1 MSIIYRCFATKKM
14 RKIISLVICFA
25 LCNIMTSIAFANC
38 GDNLAHEDNTLANKI
53 CDLSNTELNGFKF
66 DNVQSDL
73 CELDVVG
80 ISSSNLMQIDVN
92 NNAYKYK
99 YQIGDDGVITYANVV
114 NNGDGSIDYYFKE
127 GAVEDIVTID
137 GDNNLF
143 INGKEVH
150 YNYEMGSN
158 PDVIFKAAGNVHYH
172 DSTSPSYGQPSDYTQ
187 GPTIINYSDI
197 ELEQNIAKY
206 TKAALSAVIVWAVP
220 ACKLIASVL
229 AGYIIGKAT
238 TDEKKAKSLSVKTE
252 INYHKKSKAGWLNG
266 DYCRQLKAKW
276 YYEKGYKK
284 YATKGTVYKCGYV
297 IN

>member
-1 MSIIYRCFATKKM
+1 MNNSQTFSSPFLHKLGVL
-14 RKIISLVICFA
+14 SLITIVFFSACRENTI
-25 LCNIMTSIAFANC
+25 LPSDLIPPIDNI
-38 GDNLAHEDNTLANKI
+38 NTFQVDTLN
-53 CDLSNTELNGFKF
+53 LSNNNFGGDIGIDF
-66 DNVQSDL
+66 SAISY
-73 CELDVVG
+73 LD
-80 ISSSNLMQIDVN
+80 IRN
-92 NNAYKYK
+92 NY
-99 YQIGDDGVITYANVV
+99 DMR
-114 NNGDGSIDYYFKE
+114 SI
-127 GAVEDIVTID
+127 
-137 GDNNLF
+137 
-143 INGKEVH
+143 
-150 YNYEMGSN
+150 

-220 ACKLIASVL
+220 ACKLIATVL
-229 AGYIIGKAT
+229 AGYIIEKAT